1 MRKYILIIISTIL
14 KYSFPVF
21 YMKLED
27 IQLAAL
33 LHDIGKFY
41 QRTSSPHSE
50 KYAGLTPSDFGQ
62 TGAHG
67 KWSATF
73 VAENGLGEDI
83 EDLVLYHHNPS
94 KSKNPEYARIIRDAD
109 HHSAS
114 ERHKSESKRRVNE
127 YPLISVF
134 SQVSLG
140 DERETED
147 EYYLPLMELRPSNLD
162 MIKPERFRRAVM
174 SGWNLEEEYRRLW
187 NLFMEEI
194 AEHGKLDIN
203 TMYHLLKKY
212 TSLMPSAVYMSVP
225 DISLFDHLKTTAAL
239 AGCLYLHRE
248 DGGKGKP
255 YLIASGDIS
264 GIQNFITGV
273 ASPEEAQKGM
283 SKRLRG
289 RSLSISLITDAA
301 ANRIISEAGLSQAN
315 ILFCGGGHF
324 TLVLPNTERMK
335 GIIEKVSLEVNRR
348 FIEAFNGELY
358 LALAVRETDPEEL
371 RDFGAVL
378 DDLAAENLKNKR
390 SKFRGLLDE
399 FFRLESELPQG
410 TCAVCALPSV
420 ATICSSCRS
429 HEELGAGIANAD
441 YMIRVY
447 GTVDADFSEAGIS
460 YFFENSRAVISRVDE
475 LASKNHRIDVLRLNS
490 TDFLE
495 IRDRIQADNVSFG
508 FSLMGNTVP
517 AVSEGSRFRA
527 LDFTEI
533 ASTARGVDK
542 LAALKMDVDNLG
554 RIFAE
559 GLPDRSVS
567 RISTMSSFLD
577 IFFLGYI
584 NQVASEFS
592 FTMDP
597 CDSCRGNLVEIKSSL
612 GTIYRGGLCERCQ
625 ENSIPSIYITY
636 SGGDDVLVFGP
647 YDDIVEFAGRLR
659 NEFRE
664 WTCSNPSIDVSAG
677 IFMGGHKFP
686 AGKAAEIAERQ
697 LKTSKDLGRG
707 KISLFGET
715 VQWDTD
721 RFKGFNELLEFG
733 LKLEK
738 LHEDGKLSKSFI
750 YSLLKLWDSTFHE
763 DIRDDESWLRCQEI
777 RLSRKDYVP
786 YYVYK
791 LRNISDAELRRELF
805 REGINFIPWIRIP
818 VSWVSLRT
826 RSGDRP

>member
-1 MRKYILIIISTIL
+1 
-14 KYSFPVF
+14 
-21 YMKLED
+21 MKLKD

-41 QRTSSPHSE
+41 QRTSLHHSE
-50 KYAGLTPSDFGQ
+50 KYAGLTQSDFGQ

-73 VAENGLGEDI
+73 VDKNGLGEEI

-94 KSKNPEYARIIRDAD
+94 KSRNPDYARIIRDAD

-114 ERHKSESKRRVNE
+114 ERHESKIKRKVNE

-134 SQVSLG
+134 SQVSLAE
-140 DERETED
+140 EREIGD
-147 EYYLPLMELRPSNLD
+147 EYYLPLMEIRPAELNR
-162 MIKPERFRRAVM
+162 IKPKRSKRAVM
-174 SGWNLEEEYRRLW
+174 SGWNLEEEYKRLW
-187 NLFMEEI
+187 NLFMGEI
-194 AEHGKLDIN
+194 GEKGKMDIN

-248 DGGKGKP
+248 GGGGGKP
-255 YLIASGDIS
+255 YLIVSGDIS

-283 SKRLRG
+283 SRRLRG
-289 RSLSISLITDAA
+289 RSLSISLITDAV
-301 ANRIISEAGLSQAN
+301 ANRIISEAGLSQTN

-335 GIIEKVSLEVNRR
+335 EIIETVSLEVNRR

-358 LALAVRETDPEEL
+358 LAVASRETDPTEL
-371 RDFGAVL
+371 EDFGAIL

-390 SKFRGLLDE
+390 SKFRALLDE
-399 FFRLESELPQG
+399 FFSLEDEAPEG
-410 TCAVCALPSV
+410 TCAVCGLPS
-420 ATICSSCRS
+420 AKTICRSCKS
-429 HEELGAGIANAD
+429 HEELGARIANAD

-447 GTVDADFSEAGIS
+447 DEVNADFTEAGIS
-460 YFFENSRAVISRVDE
+460 YFFENAKEVIKRIDE
-475 LASKNHRIDVLRLNS
+475 LASQNHRIDVLRLNS
-490 TDFLE
+490 TDFLKIREE
-495 IRDRIQADNVSFG
+495 IQGENISFG

-517 AVSEGSRFRA
+517 AVKGEDGSAVKGEDGLRA

-533 ASTARGVDK
+533 ASTARGADK

-567 RISTMSSFLD
+567 RISTMSSFMDL
-577 IFFLGYI
+577 FFLGYI
-584 NQVASEFS
+584 NQVASEFL
-592 FTMDP
+592 FIMDP
-597 CDSCRGNLVEIKSSL
+597 CEECRDNLIEIKSKP
-612 GTIYRGGLCERCQ
+612 GTIYKPSASTPDICARCR
-625 ENSIPSIYITY
+625 NSSIPSIYITY

-647 YDDIVEFAGRLR
+647 YDDVIEFAGRLR
-659 NEFRE
+659 NEFRD
-664 WTCSNPSIDVSAG
+664 WTCLNPSIDVSAG

-697 LKTSKDLGRG
+697 LKTSKNLGRG

-715 VQWDTD
+715 VQWDTE

-733 LKLEK
+733 LKLEE
-738 LHEDGKLSKSFI
+738 LHESGKLSKNFI

-763 DIRDDESWLRCQEI
+763 DIRDDESWVRCQEI
-777 RLSRKDYVP
+777 RLTRKDYVP

-791 LRNISDAELRRELF
+791 LRNISDRELRRELF
-805 REGINFIPWIRIP
+805 SEGINFIPWIRIP